1 MELCWVVDMNN
12 VFENLRERGV
22 GRVRIGHR
30 SLGCVGYALECAAP
44 SAVLVRLDPMP
55 SSVEGDVLQLILKDG
70 RILDCRVLDEHDSR
84 CAVVDNAQLERRKSR
99 RPPPST
105 RAFQ

>member
-1 MELCWVVDMNN
+1 MSNVSENN
-12 VFENLRERGV
+12 RERGV
-22 GRVRIGHR
+22 GRVRIGNR

-70 RILDCRVLDEHDSR
+70 RILDCRVLDDERHR
-84 CAVVDNAQLERRKSR
+84 CCAVLDNAQLERRKSR
-99 RPPPST
+99 RPPPAT